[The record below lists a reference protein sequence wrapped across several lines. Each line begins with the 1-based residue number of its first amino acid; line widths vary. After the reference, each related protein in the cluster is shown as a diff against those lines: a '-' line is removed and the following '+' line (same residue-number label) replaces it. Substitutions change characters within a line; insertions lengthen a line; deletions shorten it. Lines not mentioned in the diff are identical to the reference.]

1 MALTLSKTGIEQTQ
15 VINDWHVTQSIDAFT
30 GTSAYDITISGSLDI
45 SDSVNTGDLIGT
57 ASWASNA
64 VTASYA
70 ITATDSLNATKLVAT
85 SNFTTNQ
92 AYNVPYASTSSA
104 TYEQFYKE
112 DGSDM
117 TYNPST
123 NTLTVTNF
131 EGTASLATTAAT
143 ATTATTATKVTGEY
157 KLLAGP
163 GFNPGQL
170 AMIAGSGT
178 LVAGSA
184 GPFSPTFL
192 AGKTFLTDFWV
203 TATRVSG
210 SAAPVGSTPLYV
222 DSLGAGNFF
231 IKEIGGSSADEVNF
245 TVMYLV

>member
-1 MALTLSKTGIEQTQ
+1 MALTLSKTGIDQTQ
-15 VINDWHVTQSIDAFT
+15 TINAWHVTQSIDALS
-30 GTSAYDITISGSLDI
+30 GTAAYAITISGSLDI

-57 ASWASNA
+57 ASWATNSTNA
-64 VTASYA
+64 T
-70 ITATDSLNATKLVAT
+70 NATKLVAL

-104 TYEQFYKE
+104 TYEQFYK
-112 DGSDM
+112 DNGDDM

-131 EGTASLATTAAT
+131 FGTASLATTAAS
-143 ATTATTATKVTGEY
+143 ATTATTATKLTGEY

-163 GFNPGQL
+163 GFNPGNL

-178 LVAGSA
+178 MIAGSA
-184 GPFSPTFL
+184 GPFTPTFL
-192 AGKTFLTDFWV
+192 TGKTFLTDFWV

-210 SAAPVGSTPLYV
+210 SATAPTGNTPLFIE
-222 DSLGAGNFF
+222 SPSAGVFF
-231 IKEIGGSSADEVNF
+231 VKEIGGSSTDDVNF